1 MKKFVFSMVATLV
14 ALVSAPAHADLLI
27 TGTTT
32 EFVGPGSYQLE
43 WLATSVGGDS
53 IAGFNLS
60 TDFSGVGGA
69 ATSWVQ
75 HPDFELQAFVNADP
89 TNTGFG
95 GTSIFGSDLVISDG
109 QTVSLG
115 TFTFNA
121 TQAGVIDQI
130 QPSAFFSSEAGF
142 PAIPTTYGGTGT
154 PALTAPTAVPEPSSL
169 AALGVLGLVSGAIR
183 RRRKAAKA

>member
-75 HPDFELQAFVNADP
+75 HPDFELQAFVNADA

-95 GTSIFGSDLVISDG
+95 GTSIAGSDLVISDG

-121 TQAGVIDQI
+121 TQAGVIEQI
-130 QPSAFFSSEAGF
+130 QPSAFFASVTF
-142 PAIPTTYGGTGT
+142 QPIPTTYGGTGT